1 MYVKVRTI
9 DGKTNITLSV
19 SKLTSVEEFRGVVEE
34 KLGVKRD
41 KQRFFYRGKQL
52 EDGYRLFD
60 YDIRLNDVIQLMI
73 KPDVDNTTSALE
85 VAEPKPSGS
94 KTGRPGIRNVRKHQC
109 SSKYYKIGDLVDA
122 RGLDG
127 AWFEGKIVGI
137 VSREEK
143 NITSDTITED
153 IGVSE
158 RPSSNLKE
166 CESLP
171 VDVSESRTGT
181 DMEQNSKIY
190 TNEQDKEKISA
201 NYKNETVTSLED
213 EGLLYEVLF
222 EGYEEDRP
230 LQVILDNVRPRAR
243 YKYKFGELNV
253 GDIVMANYNIESPE
267 SWGHWYDILITRIRS
282 SRREKEITAC
292 LYSGR
297 DILIDECKIAF
308 CDNVLK
314 IEKVVPL
321 ACRSVEDDKLME
333 TAVSNLRQGP
343 INCTVC
349 RDDPDVKC
357 KECNC
362 NVCGGKNDPALQ
374 ILCDECDKAFHI
386 RCLDPPLESIPE
398 IDDWYCPDCKNDE
411 NEIVKAGEK
420 LKESKRKEKMP
431 CMSTKCTRDWG
442 KGMACVGRTKECTLV
457 PPNHYGP
464 VPGIE
469 VGTNWLYRVQVS
481 ESGVHRPPVGGI
493 HGRESDGAYSIVL
506 SGGYE
511 DDVDNGDEFLYTG
524 SGGRDLSGNKRTAD
538 QSCDQTLTRLNKALA
553 LNCNAEL
560 NVKGAEAKNWKG
572 GKPVRVVRN
581 YKLSK
586 DSKYAPD
593 IGNRY
598 DGIYKV
604 VKYYPEKGKSG
615 FIVWRYL
622 LRRDDDNPA
631 PWTAEGKKLIK
642 LHGLEKPLVPEGFL
656 EANEKKIKSGKS
668 LVSKQETK
676 KQSSEQ
682 RKRPRDILKDSA
694 SLSPSN
700 KRVKVVEFKLDS
712 DLRTLISQEE
722 NAKLWES
729 CNQYLKQGK
738 QKYIEKVAEA
748 FMCICCQELVHDP
761 VTTVCKHNLCKKCLK
776 RSFAAQVFT
785 CPCCRHVLGEKY
797 NVTVNQTLANI
808 LCKLF
813 PGYGSG
819 R

>member
-1 MYVKVRTI
+1 MYVKVRTV
-9 DGKTNITLSV
+9 DGKTNITLPV

-52 EDGYRLFD
+52 EDGYRIFD

-73 KPDVDNTTSALE
+73 KSDIDTTSALE
-85 VAEPKPSGS
+85 LAVSSCS
-94 KTGRPGIRNVRKHQC
+94 KTVTPGIRNVTKQQC
-109 SSKYYKIGDLVDA
+109 FSKYYKVGDLVDV
-122 RGLDG
+122 RDLYG
-127 AWFEGKIVGI
+127 AWLEGKIVGI
-137 VSREEK
+137 ALREERNK
-143 NITSDTITED
+143 TSDDITED
-153 IGVSE
+153 IGVSGG
-158 RPSSNLKE
+158 PSSNLKD
-166 CESLP
+166 SVP
-171 VDVSESRTGT
+171 VDVLESRTEI
-181 DMEQNSKIY
+181 DKERNSKIK
-190 TNEQDKEKISA
+190 TDENGEEKTKS
-201 NYKNETVTSLED
+201 NHKNETITSLED
-213 EGLLYEVLF
+213 DLLYEVLC

-230 LQVILDNVRPRAR
+230 LEVTLENVRPRAR
-243 YKYKFGELNV
+243 YKYKFDELKI
-253 GDIVMANYNIESPE
+253 GDNVMANYNIESPE
-267 SWGHWYDILITRIRS
+267 SWGHWYDVLIKEIRS
-282 SRREKEITAC
+282 SRRKKEITAC
-292 LYSGR
+292 LYSGKV
-297 DILIDECKIAF
+297 ILLDECKIPF
-308 CDNVLK
+308 RDNVFK

-333 TAVSNLRQGP
+333 TEVPKLRQGP
-343 INCTVC
+343 VSCTVC
-349 RDDPDVKC
+349 RDDPNVKC

-362 NVCGGKNDPALQ
+362 NICGGKNDPALQ
-374 ILCDECDKAFHI
+374 ILCDECDNAFHI
-386 RCLDPPLESIPE
+386 RCLDPPLECIPE
-398 IDDWYCPDCKNDE
+398 VDDWYCPDCKNDE
-411 NEIVKAGEK
+411 TEIVKAGEK
-420 LKESKRKEKMP
+420 LKESKRKTKRP
-431 CMSTKCTRDWG
+431 CTSTKYARDWG

-493 HGRESDGAYSIVL
+493 HGRESDGAYSVVF

-511 DDVDNGDEFLYTG
+511 DDVDSGDEFLYTG
-524 SGGRDLSGNKRTAD
+524 SGGRDLSGNKRTAH

-560 NVKGAEAKNWKG
+560 NVKGAEASDWKG

-586 DSKYAPD
+586 FSKYAPD

-604 VKYYPEKGKSG
+604 VKYYPENGKSG

-622 LRRDDDNPA
+622 FRRDDDSPA
-631 PWTAEGKKLIK
+631 PWTPEGKKLIK
-642 LHGLEKPLVPEGFL
+642 RHGLEKPLVPEGFL
-656 EANEKKIKSGKS
+656 EANEKRNKSDKP

-676 KQSSEQ
+676 KQGCKQ
-682 RKRPRDILKDSA
+682 RKRPRDILKDSE
-694 SLSPSN
+694 SLGPKN
-700 KRVKVVEFKLDS
+700 KQVKVVEFKLDS
-712 DLRTLISQEE
+712 DLKKLISQED
-722 NAKLWES
+722 NTKLWES

-738 QKYIEKVAEA
+738 QKYMEKVAEA

-761 VTTVCKHNLCKKCLK
+761 VTTICKHNFCKKCLK
-776 RSFAAQVFT
+776 RSFAAKVFT
-785 CPCCRHVLGEKY
+785 CPCCRHVLGKKY
-797 NVTVNQTLANI
+797 KLTVNDTLANI

-813 PGYGSG
+813 PGYGRG